1 MTSNIQSR
9 HSDDKTHGRPRVAVV
24 TGAQQGIGREVA
36 MALGRSG
43 MTIVANYLDD
53 AESARALADELS
65 AIGSSCHLVQG
76 DIAQIAQIEAL
87 MSAADR
93 VGGIDVLV
101 NNAAIFPRMAFLD
114 LSEALWDQTMMINLK
129 APFLCTQLAARRM
142 VDQGR
147 GGAIVNLSSIAAFR
161 GSPNATHYI
170 TSKAGLVGLTRATAI
185 ELAPHRI
192 RVNAVAPGLTDTA
205 QPRYGMSEEEI
216 AAAGLQVPLGRL
228 AVASDIASVVR
239 FLASDESLH
248 VTGQTWHVNGG
259 QFQY

>member
-1 MTSNIQSR
+1 MTADVRTPPQQGG
-9 HSDDKTHGRPRVAVV
+9 THPRPRIAVV

-36 MALGRSG
+36 LALGRSG
-43 MTIVANYLDD
+43 MTIIANYLDD
-53 AESARALADELS
+53 LEGARTLADALG
-65 AIGSSCHLVQG
+65 AMGAGCHLVQG
-76 DIAQIAQIEAL
+76 DLSNPSRIEAL
-87 MSAADR
+87 MTAAEQ

-101 NNAAIFPRMAFLD
+101 NNAAIFPRKPFLE
-114 LSEALWDQTMMINLK
+114 LSEAMWDQTMTINLK

-142 VDQGR
+142 VAQGR
-147 GGAIVNLSSIAAFR
+147 GGAVINLTSIAAFR
-161 GSPNATHYI
+161 GSPNAAHYI

-205 QPRYGMSEEEI
+205 QPRYGMSEDEI
-216 AAAGLQVPLGRL
+216 AAAGRQVPLGHL
-228 AVASDIASVVR
+228 AAASDIASVVR
-239 FLASDESLH
+239 FLASDDSLH